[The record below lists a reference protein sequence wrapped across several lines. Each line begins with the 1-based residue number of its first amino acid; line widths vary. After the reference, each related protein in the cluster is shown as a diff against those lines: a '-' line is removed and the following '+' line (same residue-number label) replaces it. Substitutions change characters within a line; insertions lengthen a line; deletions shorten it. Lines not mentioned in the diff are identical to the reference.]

1 MINCCNACIV
11 YIFSVH
17 QGEQIKKLEPL
28 QSHLRL
34 VTEECD
40 RKIQARWAEEQA
52 EIAALKMEKQKL
64 KEEIEAMRKR
74 EKTVQA
80 VVNGI
85 LLILFLFN

>member
-1 MINCCNACIV
+1 MIICCNACIV

-40 RKIQARWAEEQA
+40 RKIQAHWAEEQA

-64 KEEIEAMRKR
+64 KEEIEAMRKK